1 MLEVAV
7 ERHRRG
13 LERFVFTSSYVT
25 VGRKR
30 GRVATEDD
38 VIVDRRG

>member
-1 MLEVAV
+1 MLDIA
-7 ERHRRG
+7 ERSPG
-13 LERFVFTSSYVT
+13 LKQFVFTSSYLT

-38 VIVDRRG
+38 IIVDRGA